1 MPPESTDFIT
11 RMLERATPLPA
22 EDFKGVTTD
31 GNIVPGLFSLAKT
44 SASTERIKIAVDA
57 FLGSLAPE
65 QRSTC
70 EFPLGSKAILGTAL
84 PPDVFASAYRNNF
97 EMKYEGIKFDDLS
110 SSQQALTMNLAR
122 TYIGRIRPEYAEVKM
137 EEVKKHLKDTHIAWI
152 GGTTDDD
159 VFYHRVHRHV
169 VLIEFDHNRGIAFDN
184 DKPSQNHVHSVVR
197 KPNGNDYGKDLLR
210 QHREQATHADR

>member
-1 MPPESTDFIT
+1 M
-11 RMLERATPLPA
+11 
-22 EDFKGVTTD
+22 
-31 GNIVPGLFSLAKT
+31 
-44 SASTERIKIAVDA
+44 
-57 FLGSLAPE
+57 
-65 QRSTC
+65 
-70 EFPLGSKAILGTAL
+70 ILGTDL

-110 SSQQALTMNLAR
+110 SSHQALTMNLAR

-152 GGTTDDD
+152 GGSTDDD
-159 VFYHRVHRHV
+159 VFYYRVHRHV

-197 KPNGNDYGKDLLR
+197 TPNDYGKDLLR